1 MKLVYPTVLCVL
13 AYMIGALS
21 HVRAQFSV
29 EQLQNLATNA
39 LNILLDS
46 ASSGS
51 SASSRQCIPYKVGI
65 CLLSLTGW
73 QEWSVLIL

>member
-1 MKLVYPTVLCVL
+1 MRLGYSTVVLLL
-13 AYMIGALS
+13 AYMLGALS
-21 HVRAQFSV
+21 RVRAQFSV

-39 LNILLDS
+39 LNIILDS

-65 CLLSLTGW
+65 CLLGLIRW
-73 QEWSVLIL
+73 QRW